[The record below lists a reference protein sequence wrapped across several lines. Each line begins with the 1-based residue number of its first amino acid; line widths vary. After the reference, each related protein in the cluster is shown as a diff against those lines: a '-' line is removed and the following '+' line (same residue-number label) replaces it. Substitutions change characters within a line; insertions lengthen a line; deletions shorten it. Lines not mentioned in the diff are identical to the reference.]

1 MISYEL
7 VDLIDQYTEEV
18 TGTIV
23 KRFNLD
29 GSVSCIPIDPA
40 NSDYQAYLLSLET
53 NPGQE
58 QEL

>member
-18 TGTIV
+18 TGAIV

-29 GSVSCIPIDPA
+29 GSVSCIPLDPA
-40 NSDYQAYLLSLET
+40 NSDYQAYLLSLE
-53 NPGQE
+53 PSQ
-58 QEL
+58 